1 MFPITQRVHEKINNE
16 VLAAGGLKLPMS
28 EVEHEIAIIYL
39 ANLLSLLS
47 NLSPNIPKD
56 KNTLDKYLLGYGE
69 LMIKFGMELQKE
81 FSLTN
86 QDPNSISII
95 TRN

>member
-1 MFPITQRVHEKINNE
+1 MFPIIQRVYEKINNE

-28 EVEHEIAIIYL
+28 KVEHEIAIIYL

-81 FSLTN
+81 YNESHQKPKTVL
-86 QDPNSISII
+86 IE
-95 TRN
+95 RN

>member
-28 EVEHEIAIIYL
+28 EVEHQIAKIYL
-39 ANLLSLLS
+39 ENLFSLLS
-47 NLSPNIPKD
+47 NLSSNIPKD
-56 KNTLDKYLLGYGE
+56 KDTFNKYLLGYGE

-81 FSLTN
+81 YNESHQKPKTVL
-86 QDPNSISII
+86 IE
-95 TRN
+95 RN